1 MVKSLMTRI
10 FRSLLTAALA
20 RRRVRRQRSDAR
32 AAKGGKP
39 HPAMINATRLKM
51 HRVAGALPK
60 SEGLQTA
67 ATLAA
72 RQLGAATYD

>member
-1 MVKSLMTRI
+1 
-10 FRSLLTAALA
+10 
-20 RRRVRRQRSDAR
+20 
-32 AAKGGKP
+32 
-39 HPAMINATRLKM
+39 MINATRLEM

-72 RQLGAATYD
+72 RESGAATYD